1 MRRYPDA
8 QQNASHCIRSGSEC
22 LFSARAGGQKLAEM
36 VKVSSSPHFIVH
48 KTLYHT
54 FFRQGL
60 VWDGKGEAAGC
71 NEMWG
76 HTQALR
82 RKAARPSG

>member
-1 MRRYPDA
+1 
-8 QQNASHCIRSGSEC
+8 
-22 LFSARAGGQKLAEM
+22 M
-36 VKVSSSPHFIVH
+36 VKVSSSTHFIVY

-54 FFRQGL
+54 FFRQVL
-60 VWDGKGEAAGC
+60 VWDGEGEAAGC
-71 NEMWG
+71 NEMEG

>member
-1 MRRYPDA
+1 VRRCPDA
-8 QQNASHCIRSGSEC
+8 QHNASHCIRSGSAC

-36 VKVSSSPHFIVH
+36 VKVSSSTHFIVY

-54 FFRQGL
+54 FFRQVL
-60 VWDGKGEAAGC
+60 VWDGEGEAAGC
-71 NEMWG
+71 NEMEG